1 RVRSA
6 VTDLLSQRF
15 PPKKLYCRKA
25 QEDFSYWDDDNSQST
40 SSRDSSNSN
49 TPNGRTA
56 QDDLPPIQPP
66 LSLQKSPIF
75 PPKLPQSKPN
85 KFSHHL
91 INEHPWAKHV
101 TVRERPSIL
110 SEDCVTSSLPLEVYR
125 HIPDMGYFS
134 YEFVQ
139 SLFPR
144 YHQQPNSTQP
154 LPIFELMRLQDAV
167 DFRKHSLKIIDQLK
181 GGTYVAR
188 ENSDPGMFLPRS
200 ASSESPASVDDQLA
214 LCKLVRPIIP
224 SHPQEGLL
232 PLKIFDIPRDDRDW
246 IDDRVGRFT
255 NYFKNPRQAHHRMT
269 KLFNVGCSALLA
281 IEGMNDDR
289 STRRLT
295 ATVPS
300 LTAFPIRFHF
310 TLRLDS
316 ESGWTANRSVFLWI
330 VGAASVERVSI
341 LRTKFDPKEKTL
353 DIQLVSSARLH
364 RSLMLEVNKYS
375 KEIEGTIYIDICVKL
390 ARQCVNRTV
399 PVYPML
405 TKHKL
410 FENITRNSE
419 CRGAQVLDA
428 VYNNLSS
435 YKIAGSDYLYRTAKR
450 ISLDGKSL
458 ELGSDQVAAIR
469 LGCDDRRPI
478 VAIRGP
484 FGSGKTLVAA
494 LIAARVVRKQKGF
507 SIITATTNGAV
518 AQITDTVLK
527 LDEYRDLPVLRY
539 VSDTS
544 LIEGNPS
551 TTVDINSI
559 LKRLPDDYFEQ
570 LSREDLRTCRSFK
583 KGRELLEKYLFTPE
597 NGLHLTA
604 SEQKEYRLAEQEA
617 APTALKPSGKGE
629 QHGCRPSFRRQQP
642 TYPENNSIDAL
653 SDNQECF
660 RP

>member
-1 RVRSA
+1 EYDLPSPTFSL
-6 VTDLLSQRF
+6 TDFHRRNFIVARHRKTFHTGMMTIARALHRETLLT
-15 PPKKLYCRKA
+15 A
-25 QEDFSYWDDDNSQST
+25 
-40 SSRDSSNSN
+40 
-49 TPNGRTA
+49 TPQIGRTA

-66 LSLQKSPIF
+66 LSLHLKKSPIF

-91 INEHPWAKHV
+91 INEHPWARYV

-181 GGTYVAR
+181 NGTYVAR
-188 ENSDPGMFLPRS
+188 ENSDPVTPSGSMASTVLPIPWHTREFVFVTPPTAPHRVFGLVLEGKDTS
-200 ASSESPASVDDQLA
+200 LRPYKVAFESVPDAVFVSRKHLQSSSRTMKKDDIVLADTRGNVSTAIRFSESPASLA

-341 LRTKFDPKEKTL
+341 LRTKFDPKRKTL

-364 RSLMLEVNKYS
+364 RSLMLE
-375 KEIEGTIYIDICVKL
+375 L

-435 YKIAGSDYLYRTAKR
+435 YKIAGSDYMYADRTAKR

-518 AQITDTVLK
+518 AQITDT
-527 LDEYRDLPVLRY
+527 RPARAALRVRHFAY
-539 VSDTS
+539 
-544 LIEGNPS
+544 EGNPS
-551 TTVDINSI
+551 TSVDINSI

-583 KGRELLEKYLFTPE
+583 KGRELLE
-597 NGLHLTA
+597 
-604 SEQKEYRLAEQEA
+604 
-617 APTALKPSGKGE
+617 
-629 QHGCRPSFRRQQP
+629 
-642 TYPENNSIDAL
+642 
-653 SDNQECF
+653 
-660 RP
+660 